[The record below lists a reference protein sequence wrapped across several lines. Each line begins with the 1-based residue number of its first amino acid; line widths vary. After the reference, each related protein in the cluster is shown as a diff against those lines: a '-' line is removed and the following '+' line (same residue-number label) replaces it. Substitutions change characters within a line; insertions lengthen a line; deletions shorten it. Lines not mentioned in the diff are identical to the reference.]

1 MEWLCPVC
9 ETINSLNISRCNEE
23 DRQKSIRDRRFCKRC
38 FTIRDDNRWEKHIE
52 MNEAIDTYLPREK
65 YEIYLSSTV
74 VTLIHPRDCQWYN
87 LDDTYKYIKARLRYR
102 NTGAWKNWRRKL
114 KYKEIV
120 RNILEKW
127 NKHHPHRLEYG
138 LIMSYLL

>member
-1 MEWLCPVC
+1 MQWLCPVC
-9 ETINSLNISRCNEE
+9 ETINSLTVSGRNEE
-23 DRQKSIRDRRFCKRC
+23 DRQNSRRNSNLCEKC
-38 FTIRDDNRWEKHIE
+38 FTIRDDNRWETHIK
-52 MNEAIDTYLPREK
+52 MNEVIDTHLPRGT
-65 YEIYLSSTV
+65 YEINLSSAIV
-74 VTLIHPRDCQWYN
+74 LLIHPREWYN
-87 LDDTYKYIKARLRYR
+87 LDDTYKYIIARVRYR
-102 NTGAWKNWRRKL
+102 NTYAWKNWRRKL